1 MNKMLNNLIHNLIYI
16 FLIILL
22 LCSNV
27 NAIKIGEE
35 KPSLVDTVIITN
47 ENWADC
53 IASVDYAYH
62 VDGIIIQTEGNKLN
76 PDVANMVKAINPKK
90 IVIVGGPLAVSNE
103 VENELEKYGRI
114 VRIWGY
120 TRVETDGKIIR
131 LLGANNTKVL
141 VNGYDFDEVVAVLK
155 EKKYSPAYSEIKI
168 LDPKNVIRVY
178 YDNTVKIYDSQKR
191 LMGEYRRDEVKEVP
205 KKVIVLIKPNIS
217 TKYCNNRDIA
227 EFGYEMV
234 NTTNYYTGIP
244 IDENS
249 PTSLLLAKYL
259 NVPVVVED
267 GTKPILYLDGNNS
280 VDNSITIA
288 VDILVLKKTK
298 ELYKK
303 NDNLEQSLN
312 EAKTQLWSK
321 NIPVERYNVPY
332 NYLKNYVEK

>member
-1 MNKMLNNLIHNLIYI
+1 MLNNLIHNLIYI

-191 LMGEYRRDEVKEVP
+191 LMGEYKRDEVKEVP

-303 NDNLEQSLN
+303 NDDLEQSLN

-332 NYLKNYVEK
+332 VYLKNYVEQ

>member
-1 MNKMLNNLIHNLIYI
+1 MKILSNNLIYI
-16 FLIILL
+16 FLTVLL

-27 NAIKIGEE
+27 DAIKIGEE
-35 KPSLVDTVIITN
+35 KPSLIDTVIITN

-53 IASVDYAYH
+53 ISSVDYAYGIN
-62 VDGIIIQTEGNKLN
+62 GIILQTEGNKLN
-76 PDVANMVKAINPKK
+76 PDVENMVRAINPKR
-90 IVIVGGPLAVSNE
+90 IIIVGGPLAVSRD
-103 VENELEKYGRI
+103 VENELKKYGKV

-120 TRVETDGKIIR
+120 TRVETSEKILK
-131 LLGANNTKVL
+131 LLETNNTKVL

-217 TKYCNNRDIA
+217 TKYCNNKDIA
-227 EFGYEMV
+227 EFGYKMI
-234 NTTNYYTGIP
+234 NITDYYAGIP

-249 PTSLLLAKYL
+249 PTSLLLSRYL
-259 NVPVVVED
+259 NVPVVVGD
-267 GTKPILYLDGNNS
+267 GTKPILYLDSNNP
-280 VDNSITIA
+280 VNNSITIA

-303 NDNLEQSLN
+303 NYDLDQSLN

-321 NIPVERYNVPY
+321 NIPVEKYNVPY
-332 NYLKNYVEK
+332 VYLKNYVEQ